1 MPTTSRASTWIDR
14 LRPSALFGRP
24 NRAEAKVG
32 PTVSSPMGSWS
43 YGFADGSTPTPADG
57 PTYLN
62 VVVATCLGWMDRNFP
77 VADMEVRT
85 VSGRDELGD
94 VVTDHPFMDLMDRP
108 SKLDT
113 FHSFCASYLLSDV
126 CDGTTV
132 FVKVRDGRDGIHS
145 LWWIPPWD
153 VEIVPS
159 ETRDADN
166 PIKAY
171 RCRIDG
177 YNREYFPEDV
187 VCIKDG
193 RDPENPLRGLS
204 RLKAGLRSVSTI
216 DRAELYTQ
224 TLMRNCGAVSG
235 MLSPS
240 NPGEQIESDNV
251 AALRGQ
257 FAENQTGYN
266 NGKPF
271 VSTQGLRFD
280 KMTLS
285 PEDMGLKT
293 LLDFPVAVLC
303 ALCGTP
309 AMAVGLPD
317 PGKTYSNLQQA
328 EYMAWRNG
336 IIPRQERFA
345 EALDKQCPELIDPS
359 RERLIWNRSK
369 ISVLNV
375 PLLERLD
382 GLTKAAGGPI
392 LTPDEARKFV
402 DLGALPDESGGSV
415 RGAAPAAP
423 GADSA
428 VSGVPVADVQA
439 TALNGAQV
447 TSLVEIANAVATGA
461 LPPESARALIAASF
475 PNLSAEQVDQIVKP
489 LIAFEPPPAPAPAGP
504 SFPPASKS
512 AEREDGDGPFP
523 VAPETKDDVPDDMPP
538 RDDRAEPG
546 NTFGL
551 PKGDPIRDEL
561 IRWFNRQMREVL
573 GTIPPDMA
581 EVPDSFPSLANYD
594 DPMASAMTPIL
605 SAYWAEAGADELGR
619 IEAATGLDL
628 GEWSVVNPNT
638 RRKIETAAFDFCRAT
653 NETTSLDLNVALDR
667 LRGELI
673 EGIVEQG
680 DTLVQL
686 RQRVESVFDNAE
698 RWRAQRIAASEASR
712 AVHAA
717 QEAAAEESGVVQGF
731 EWLLSED
738 ACPLC
743 QEVAEKVKRVKLGD
757 RFAEIGTNET
767 YKDIRHPPLHP
778 QCQCTMVH
786 VLTDEFG
793 GPVEPEW
800 GETLRKPGVAERKFN
815 PNRDAAGRFAS
826 GGRGGVGS
834 GLVAAHAD
842 VAGETLTVKRRRFA
856 DEAEMHVAAITGGKR
871 LTGYE
876 PSDVDIPKPGGG
888 MHRIEVKSK
897 SFGGKESLSVHTNAL
912 YLKAKDAASNPNHT
926 WHTVT
931 IDARHDA
938 EGGAHRE
945 NYSGHDLYYKRAAGA
960 YALKDMYKVKDV
972 AELNKL
978 IKMADKE
985 LPPAARGALPKGKAL
1000 KELKEKA
1007 DKEREYNNARS
1018 KERKARLGAAA
1029 YRRDGQTS
1037 TAAVSSA

>member
-1 MPTTSRASTWIDR
+1 MPTTPRPSTWIDR
-14 LRPSALFGRP
+14 FRPSALFGRP

-62 VVVATCLGWMDRNFP
+62 VVVAACLGWMDRNFP

-108 SKLDT
+108 NKLDT

-145 LWWIPPWD
+145 LWWVPPWD

-159 ETRDADN
+159 ETRSADN
-166 PIKAY
+166 PIKMY
-171 RCRIDG
+171 RCRVDG
-177 YNREYFPEDV
+177 RNMEYPPEDV

-224 TLMRNCGAVSG
+224 TLMRNCGAVPV

-240 NPGEQIESDNV
+240 NVGESISAENV
-251 AALRGQ
+251 ASLRGQ
-257 FAENQTGYN
+257 YAENQTGYN

-271 VSTQGLRFD
+271 VSTQGLRAD
-280 KMTLS
+280 RLGIT

-293 LLDFPVAVLC
+293 LFDFPVAVLC

-359 RERLIWNRSK
+359 RERLVWNRSK

-402 DLGALPDESGGSV
+402 DLGALPD
-415 RGAAPAAP
+415 
-423 GADSA
+423 
-428 VSGVPVADVQA
+428 
-439 TALNGAQV
+439 
-447 TSLVEIANAVATGA
+447 NAGETIR
-461 LPPESARALIAASF
+461 SS
-475 PNLSAEQVDQIVKP
+475 
-489 LIAFEPPPAPAPAGP
+489 PAPAPAPPPALARPAAVEPPPEPEPKGEA
-504 SFPPASKS
+504 SSAPPASKS
-512 AEREDGDGPFP
+512 AEREDGDDPFP
-523 VAPETKDDVPDDMPP
+523 AAPETKDDVPDDMPP
-538 RDDRAEPG
+538 RDDGAEPG
-546 NTFGL
+546 NPFGL

-561 IRWFNRQMREVL
+561 IRWFNRQMRDVL
-573 GTIPPDMA
+573 GAIPPDMA

-605 SAYWAEAGADELGR
+605 SAYWAESGADELGR

-628 GEWSVVNPNT
+628 GEWSVVNPHT

-653 NETTSLDLNVALDR
+653 NETTTLDLDVALDR

-673 EGIVEQG
+673 EGIVERG
-680 DTLVQL
+680 DTLIQL
-686 RQRVESVFDNAE
+686 RERVESVFGNAE
-698 RWRAQRIAASEASR
+698 QWRAQRIAASEASR

-743 QEVAEKVKRVKLGD
+743 REVAEKVGRVKLGD

-786 VLTDEFG
+786 VLADEFG
-793 GPVEPEW
+793 GPVDPEW
-800 GETLRKPGVAERKFN
+800 GETLRKPGGAERKYN
-815 PNRDAAGRFAS
+815 PNRDEAGRFAS

-856 DEAEMHVAAITGGKR
+856 DEAEMHVAAMTGGKR

-888 MHRIEVKSK
+888 LHRIEVKSK
-897 SFGGKESLSVHTNAL
+897 SYGGKENLSVHTNAL
-912 YLKAKDAASNPNHT
+912 YLKAKDAIDNPGNT
-926 WHTVT
+926 WHTVA

-938 EGGAHRE
+938 EGGAHRAR
-945 NYSGHDLYYKRAAGA
+945 YSGHDLYYKRAAGA
-960 YALKDMYKVKDV
+960 YALKDMHKVKDV

-978 IKMADKE
+978 INMSDKE

-1000 KELKEKA
+1000 KELKAKA
-1007 DKEREYNNARS
+1007 DKDREYNNARS
-1018 KERKARLGAAA
+1018 KVRKAKLGAAV
-1029 YRRDGQTS
+1029 YRRSGQTS
-1037 TAAVSSA
+1037 TAAVSSE